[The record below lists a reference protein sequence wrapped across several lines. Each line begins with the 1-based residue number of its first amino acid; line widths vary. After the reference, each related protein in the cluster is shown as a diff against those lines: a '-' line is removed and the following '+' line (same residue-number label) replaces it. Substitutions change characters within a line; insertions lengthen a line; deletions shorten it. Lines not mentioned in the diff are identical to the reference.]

1 MPITDVVQFCGQDDN
16 VGSPFNIAVTV
27 AVAAG
32 RTGFVFCDNED
43 AVALT
48 LTDSKSNTWT
58 KIEDGSNGGAAG
70 TFGTAFLGDIAVAL
84 TTSDTLTLTL
94 TAAGNRP
101 TAVGG
106 ITWAGG
112 SATVDVE
119 AENTGTGTS
128 MSTGTTATSV
138 SDGIAV
144 AAYAMNDPAAVTP
157 DGAFTE
163 SLEQGATGGAG
174 STPHIEISY
183 KIVSSAATQNSTATR
198 GAGVISWWAYI
209 GVFPASGGG
218 AAAPVLAR
226 SFNAIPFMGR
236 MG

>member
-1 MPITDVVQFCGQDDN
+1 MPVTDVVQFCGQDDN
-16 VGSPFNIAVTV
+16 VGSPFSIAVTV

-32 RTGFVFCDNED
+32 RTGFVFCNNED

-58 KIEDGSNGGAAG
+58 KIEDGSNGGTAG

-112 SATVDVE
+112 TATLDVE

-128 MSTGTTATSV
+128 MSSGTTATSV
-138 SDGIAV
+138 AEGIGV
-144 AAYAMNDPAAVTP
+144 AGYAMNDPAAVTA
-157 DGAFTE
+157 DGAWTE
-163 SLEQGATGGAG
+163 AFEQGATGGGG
-174 STPHIEISY
+174 STPHIQVSY
-183 KIVSSAATQNSTATR
+183 KIIASAATQNSTATR
-198 GAGVISWWAYI
+198 GAGVITWWAYI
-209 GVFPASGGG
+209 AVFPSSTP
-218 AAAPVLAR
+218 PVVPVG
-226 SFNAIPFMGR
+226 NR
-236 MG
+236 MRRWRY